1 MLKSSILQIIQ
12 SEGAD
17 MVYDEDKEINVF
29 WIVKE
34 LGSPTLEQVVKR
46 YRELFPGDDYDV
58 DLSLQRW
65 EEKNVVRGHGGLYR
79 ALPKSRFFRRF
90 TMANL
95 IRVSRDVPKV
105 FLEELDRMQ
114 REGQDRMTLKLT
126 TRPPWYQKTRRSR

>member
-1 MLKSSILQIIQ
+1 
-12 SEGAD
+12 
-17 MVYDEDKEINVF
+17 MVYDEDKEVNVF

-46 YRELFPGDDYDV
+46 YSELFPGDDYDV
-58 DLSLQRW
+58 SLSLQRW

-79 ALPKSRFFRRF
+79 TLPKSRFFRRF

-105 FLEELDRMQ
+105 FLDELDRMQ

-126 TRPPWYQKTRRSR
+126 MRPPWYQKTRRSR

>member
-1 MLKSSILQIIQ
+1 
-12 SEGAD
+12 

-65 EEKNVVRGHGGLYR
+65 EEKNVVRGHGVLYR

>member
-1 MLKSSILQIIQ
+1 
-12 SEGAD
+12 

>member
-1 MLKSSILQIIQ
+1 
-12 SEGAD
+12 
-17 MVYDEDKEINVF
+17 MVYDEDKEVNVF

-46 YRELFPGDDYDV
+46 YSELFPGYDYDV
-58 DLSLQRW
+58 YLSLQRW

-105 FLEELDRMQ
+105 FLDELDRMQ

-126 TRPPWYQKTRRSR
+126 MRPPWYQKTRRSR